1 MALTLLATNN
11 AESTLASAISAT
23 DTSLIVSAGTGAEF
37 PDAVAGES
45 YFKLTLTDA
54 ATGSQVEIVNVTAKS
69 GDIFTIERAQE
80 GTLARAWAANDMV
93 ANMMTADTLNV
104 IADFAKQAS
113 DSAEEA
119 QGYALSA
126 SEFGDNKSTFAD
138 TAAGLAATTSGQY
151 FRVPQGT
158 GNVLAFRYYKNN
170 SGVAQE
176 VAEYPGQGSITNT
189 IREFP
194 TLAAAQADA
203 DAGNI
208 PVGSTAYY
216 RSPDDSA
223 LAIEV
228 MNVGGTLQPTGRKM
242 PSQKTVD
249 DLLKHVETTNL
260 IFQLVDILGYRQFYA
275 LTSGEFGTIKTRIKP
290 TGIELEGYSLT
301 VSDDNGI
308 YIENILGQ
316 RVVLVDEYG
325 NVAPRSL
332 RAARDG
338 SFGTDAAMVSGNGLN
353 FNSGGS
359 RIDITGPE
367 FLKVSD
373 FLGRSKTIIDASG
386 NLVGGGSGGGITLQD
401 RINILNAEN
410 LNYYSK
416 VRSRYNADIERLV
429 FALSMIIWYG
439 QSLSTN
445 QEGYPALSKTPYSNL
460 GNLMLG
466 NSPRPNTR
474 TGAGFTPVGSAI
486 LNPLRAVVQSGDGS
500 YVMSDADVAALPA
513 GSGNE
518 GEGAVA
524 AVNMLRTLFLRQA
537 ALLTD
542 PSRLLVL
549 ASCGVNGRTVEALSK
564 GADPELYNRIR
575 EAVSKIK
582 AIADGESKTFGIGAF
597 CFLQGEWNYNPG
609 YGGDYTR
616 EGYKAKVRQL
626 YSDVIA
632 DFCSGQRPPAMFTYQ
647 TGGTYTIDT
656 YELAIGMAQL
666 DMATEGGNIY
676 GVCPSYPFPNKDS
689 GHLTSNGYRWMD
701 MFFGKVMFRV
711 LVLGEGWEPLH
722 CTGVEVQDDYA
733 LLNYAVPY
741 PPLQWGTPYDGRT
754 AKTYADKGYRAT
766 DANGAL
772 DVTAAEIVADTVV
785 KLTFSRRVSGTIKI
799 WYADKTS
806 HNGNGCLKDSDP
818 FLATE
823 NYVYTAGSGQYA
835 DENIP
840 ELVDKPY
847 PLENWAWAQIIETT
861 V

>member
-1 MALTLLATNN
+1 MAT
-11 AESTLASAISAT
+11 T
-23 DTSLIVSAGTGAEF
+23 DTQQAAQFSAEAAVSAAEAKQYLIEAQQGYQ
-37 PDAVAGES
+37 DTSAAAQEA
-45 YFKLTLTDA
+45 KDA
-54 ATGSQVEIVNVTAKS
+54 AAAAATSEQNATYSEANAAQSAAAAVDAKA
-69 GDIFTIERAQE
+69 DAE
-80 GTLARAWAANDMV
+80 AA
-93 ANMMTADTLNV
+93 ASS
-104 IADFAKQAS
+104 AS
-113 DSAEEA
+113 D
-119 QGYALSA
+119 YAKNKFTFYKTA
-126 SEFGDNKSTFAD
+126 SDPDGTI
-138 TAAGLAATTSGQY
+138 AGLAATTDGQS
-151 FRVPQGT
+151 FWVAQGPDALSAAWQYQ
-158 GNVLAFRYYKNN
+158 NVA
-170 SGVAQE
+170 GVAVLQ
-176 VAEYPGQGSITNT
+176 AKQPGTAAVTGT

-216 RSPDDSA
+216 RSSDDSA
-223 LAIEV
+223 LAVEV
-228 MNVGGTLQPTGRKM
+228 INNAGTLQPTGRKM

-275 LTSGEFGTIKTRIKP
+275 LTSGEFGTIKTMVKP
-290 TGIELEGYSLT
+290 DGIELEGYSLT

-338 SFGTDAAMVSGNGLN
+338 SFGTDTAMVSGNGLN

-373 FLGRSKTIIDASG
+373 FIGRSKTIIDASG

-439 QSLSTN
+439 QSLSSN

-486 LNPLRAVVQSGDGS
+486 LNPLKAVVQSGDGS
-500 YVMSDADVAALPA
+500 YVMSDAAVAALPA

-549 ASCGVNGRTVEALSK
+549 ASCGVNGRTVEALSR

-632 DFCSGQRPPAMFTYQ
+632 DFCAGQRPPAMFTYQ

-741 PPLQWGTPYDGRT
+741 PPLQWGKPYDGRT
-754 AKTYADKGYRAT
+754 AKTYADKGFRAT

-772 DVTAAEIVADTVV
+772 DITAAEIVADTVV

>member
-1 MALTLLATNN
+1 MAT
-11 AESTLASAISAT
+11 T
-23 DTSLIVSAGTGAEF
+23 DTQQAAQFSAEAAVSAAEAKQYLIEAQQGYQ
-37 PDAVAGES
+37 DTSAAAQEA
-45 YFKLTLTDA
+45 KDA
-54 ATGSQVEIVNVTAKS
+54 AAAAATSEQNATYSEANAAQSAAAAVDAKA
-69 GDIFTIERAQE
+69 DAE
-80 GTLARAWAANDMV
+80 AA
-93 ANMMTADTLNV
+93 ASS
-104 IADFAKQAS
+104 AS
-113 DSAEEA
+113 D
-119 QGYALSA
+119 YAKNKFTFYKTA
-126 SEFGDNKSTFAD
+126 SDPDGTI
-138 TAAGLAATTSGQY
+138 AGLAATTDGQS
-151 FRVPQGT
+151 FWVAQGPDALSAAWQYQ
-158 GNVLAFRYYKNN
+158 NKA
-170 SGVAQE
+170 GVAVLQ
-176 VAEYPGQGSITNT
+176 AKQPGTSAITGT

-216 RSPDDSA
+216 RSSDDSA
-223 LAIEV
+223 LAVEV
-228 MNVGGTLQPTGRKM
+228 INNAGTLQPTGRKM

-275 LTSGEFGTIKTRIKP
+275 LTSGEFGTIKTMVKP
-290 TGIELEGYSLT
+290 DGIELEGYSLT

-439 QSLSTN
+439 QSLSSN

-486 LNPLRAVVQSGDGS
+486 LNPLKAVVQSGDGS
-500 YVMSDADVAALPA
+500 YVMSDAAVAALPA

-549 ASCGVNGRTVEALSK
+549 ASCGVNGRTVEALSR
-564 GADPELYNRIR
+564 GAVPELYNRIR

-701 MFFGKVMFRV
+701 MFFGKVMFRT

-785 KLTFSRRVSGTIKI
+785 KLTFSRRVSGKIKI